1 MTPHPAVLL
10 SLRASDSGDRD
21 LRDRMEGWVRRCGFR
36 TRFTADA
43 HEAVSWLEQE
53 AFAATF
59 VDSDL
64 GLAEGEAV
72 WRIIRPL
79 AEQRVVLMARD
90 RRRALWFEALRKG
103 VATVLPMPPRE
114 AMVQAALAAATR
126 RWSEGGWRRYLEE
139 DSSEYENPQGSGR
152 CPTSSL

>member
-10 SLRASDSGDRD
+10 GLRASDSGDRV
-21 LRDRMEGWVRRCGFR
+21 LRDRLEGWVRRCGFR

-53 AFAATF
+53 AFAATI

-72 WRIIRPL
+72 WRVIRSPV
-79 AEQRVVLMARD
+79 EQRVVLMARD
-90 RRRALWFEALRKG
+90 RRQALWFEALRKG
-103 VATVLPMPPRE
+103 VTTVLPMPPRE
-114 AMVQAALAAATR
+114 AMVKAALAAATR
-126 RWSEGGWRRYLEE
+126 CWGDGAWDHPLSY
-139 DSSEYENPQGSGR
+139 SSSQAHPSQRGDA
-152 CPTSSL
+152 